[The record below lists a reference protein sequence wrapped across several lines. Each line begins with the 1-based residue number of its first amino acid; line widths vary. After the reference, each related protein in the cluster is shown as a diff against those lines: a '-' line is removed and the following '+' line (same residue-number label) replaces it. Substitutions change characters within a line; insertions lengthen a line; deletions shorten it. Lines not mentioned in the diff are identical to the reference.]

1 MTAVD
6 RQLIVELAAKYKH
19 VLENKRTDS
28 SINEEKTEVW
38 MKIPEEFNAVSGIK
52 RDVKQL
58 KQV

>member
-38 MKIPEEFNAVSGIK
+38 MKISEEFNAVSVIK